1 MANMQLWKILES
13 FNEEE
18 NDSFDDYLKTMLV
31 RKMKQTCTWCNR
43 DKRQQYARDENG
55 NKIVEEVVNG
65 KERYVLI
72 ENVSIH
78 SEITEGVTI
87 EDSLKSSFDVFEE
100 VTSEKYVDEKIEKYL
115 AQLSILQRKIVE
127 LLSAGYKKSEIIIR
141 LHITEKEYINN
152 LGVIQ
157 DYRNIK
163 FLI

>member
-1 MANMQLWKILES
+1 MFKDFIGWSLES
-13 FNEEE
+13 IGKATVETKYTVEYIT
-18 NDSFDDYLKTMLV
+18 D
-31 RKMKQTCTWCNR
+31 
-43 DKRQQYARDENG
+43 G
-55 NKIVEEVVNG
+55 KIA
-65 KERYVLI
+65 
-72 ENVSIH
+72 
-78 SEITEGVTI
+78 
-87 EDSLKSSFDVFEE
+87 DSLKSSFDVFEE

-115 AQLSILQRKIVE
+115 AQLSILQRKIVD